1 MSSTFQCH
9 VRTVF
14 EITALKL
21 CCGCA
26 AAPETN
32 LVTDPQWSPQ
42 GRLFGGTVEIY
53 CAAATHF
60 KHDGIVQGTH
70 ITNTGMA
77 GILFT
82 WGKGLNKR

>member
-1 MSSTFQCH
+1 MPNTYQCH

-14 EITALKL
+14 EITAPKL

-26 AAPETN
+26 AVPETN
-32 LVTDPQWSPQ
+32 LVTCPQRSPQ
-42 GRLFGGTVEIY
+42 SQLFGGTVEIY
-53 CAAATHF
+53 CAAATHV

-82 WGKGLNKR
+82 RGKGLNKR